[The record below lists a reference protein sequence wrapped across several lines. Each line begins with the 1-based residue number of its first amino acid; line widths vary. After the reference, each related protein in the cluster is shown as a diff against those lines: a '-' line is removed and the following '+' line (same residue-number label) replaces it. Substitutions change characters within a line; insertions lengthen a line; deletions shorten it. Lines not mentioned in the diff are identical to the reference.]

1 MEISGLSISDYI
13 IYISQ
18 LTQMEQNEK
27 KIFFNV

>member
-18 LTQMEQNEK
+18 LTQMEQNGK
-27 KIFFNV
+27 KNIF